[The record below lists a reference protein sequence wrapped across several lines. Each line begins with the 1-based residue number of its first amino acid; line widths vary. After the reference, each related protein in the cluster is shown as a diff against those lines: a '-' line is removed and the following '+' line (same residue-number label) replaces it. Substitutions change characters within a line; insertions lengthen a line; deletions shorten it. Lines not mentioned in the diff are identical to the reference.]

1 MLITIFMQ
9 IEAKSFSAMGEAT
22 STTTPLG
29 HRIRTDEHG
38 EKVVVVPIREYK
50 EMLERLEDAE
60 DIAIIDERWNGP
72 TVPWEDM
79 KKRLKASGCL

>member
-1 MLITIFMQ
+1 MVGDLF
-9 IEAKSFSAMGEAT
+9 KSFQQRVHFFNKRQLINKA
-22 STTTPLG
+22 
-29 HRIRTDEHG
+29 
-38 EKVVVVPIREYK
+38 
-50 EMLERLEDAE
+50 LERLEDAE

>member
-1 MLITIFMQ
+1 M
-9 IEAKSFSAMGEAT
+9 
-22 STTTPLG
+22 
-29 HRIRTDEHG
+29 
-38 EKVVVVPIREYK
+38 VPTREYK

-60 DIAIIDERWNGP
+60 DMAIIDERWNGP